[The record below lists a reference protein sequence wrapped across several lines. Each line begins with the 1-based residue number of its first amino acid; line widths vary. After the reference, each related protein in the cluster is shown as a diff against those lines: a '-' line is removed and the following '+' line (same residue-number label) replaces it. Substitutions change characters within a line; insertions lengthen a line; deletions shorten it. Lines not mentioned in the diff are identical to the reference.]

1 LALVPSTTNN
11 EDQLMIKTL
20 LALIEHTFAL
30 LLGKPNPAGHAS
42 TGGPV
47 QFFQLEQ
54 DYFAANQADQA
65 VALFTET
72 YGKAPRYVDSVHP
85 WTLLKGRSCTGM
97 PLEMPLTEVL
107 RQTPYAGRKA
117 LPQAVHLSLTVDM

>member
-1 LALVPSTTNN
+1 
-11 EDQLMIKTL
+11 MFKTL
-20 LALIEHTFAL
+20 LALIEHTLAL
-30 LLGKPNPAGHAS
+30 LLGKSNRSGQLSA
-42 TGGPV
+42 GGPV

-72 YGKAPRYVDSVHP
+72 YGKAPRYIDSVHP
-85 WTLLKGRSCTGM
+85 WTLLKGRSSTGM
-97 PLEMPLTEVL
+97 PLELPLNEVL
-107 RQTPYAGRKA
+107 RQSPYADRKA